1 MYCYLAMKTKQKDDQ
16 DILSEYEQQRLK
28 RIEENTRMLVQLVS
42 QTKKNFI
49 DNVSTDTQRYTRV

>member
-1 MYCYLAMKTKQKDDQ
+1 MKTKQKDDQ